1 MAWKGRTDIGCSEN
15 PGVFDTGNGA
25 LRYHEINEDHPLV
38 ERVRVEYYARG
49 RGQDSTMYSP
59 LVGRHVQSARQPPN
73 EFPTVAAAE
82 AAARES
88 G

>member
-59 LVGRHVQSARQPPN
+59 LVGRHEAQSY
-73 EFPTVAAAE
+73 PTVAAAE